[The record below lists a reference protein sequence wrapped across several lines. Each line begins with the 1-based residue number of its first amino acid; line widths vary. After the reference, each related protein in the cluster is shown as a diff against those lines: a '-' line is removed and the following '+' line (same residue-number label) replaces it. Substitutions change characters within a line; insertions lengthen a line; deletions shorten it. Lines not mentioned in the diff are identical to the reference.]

1 MSNFYNQMLI
11 YLENM
16 QENPKVLFVCRGN
29 TCRSAMAEAL
39 AKCYS
44 KQAKVFESAGWQVHS
59 VSANPKA
66 VHTLWQYYDIDLSQ
80 HSPQQVSDIDLNAY
94 EQIVVLDE
102 MVFQKLK
109 TQYPPHLPLRLYA
122 LPDPFG
128 GSDLDYRQCAKDI
141 MFFVEGNF

>member
-1 MSNFYNQMLI
+1 MLI